1 MTVNSI
7 PILKLQPQHR
17 DAPETELR
25 QQLAAMFRLAV
36 WNDWHEAVA
45 NHFSVAIS
53 DDGKQFLIN
62 PKWKHFSRIRA
73 SDLVLLD
80 ADDPD
85 TMSRADAP
93 DPTAWAIHGRL
104 HASNPA
110 ARCVLHVHSPYAT
123 ALACLADPSLKP
135 IDQNTARFFNRVA
148 VDFEFG
154 GMADNECETA
164 HIAATLGAKNVLIM
178 ANHGVLVTGATV
190 HEAFDRLYHLE
201 RSCKTLVLAY
211 STGQKLNMLSDDIAE
226 KTAQQWEQYAESS
239 SAHFAEMRAM
249 LDVKEPDYRD

>member
-1 MTVNSI
+1 MSSI
-7 PILKLQPQHR
+7 PILKFKSEQPG
-17 DAPETELR
+17 AAEIELR

-45 NHFSVAIS
+45 NHFSVAVS

-85 TMSRADAP
+85 TMRRDDAP

-104 HASNPA
+104 HAVNPA

-123 ALACLADPSLKP
+123 ALACLADPSIKP

-148 VDFEFG
+148 IDFDFG
-154 GMADNECETA
+154 GMADDDRETTR
-164 HIAATLGAKNVLIM
+164 IANTLADKNALIM
-178 ANHGVLVTGATV
+178 ANHGILVTGTTIA
-190 HEAFDRLYHLE
+190 EAFDRLYHLE

-211 STGQKLNMLSDDIAE
+211 STNQPLKILPDEIAE

-239 SAHFAEMRAM
+239 YAHFAEMRAL
-249 LDVKEPDYRD
+249 LDAAEPDYRD